1 MAQKPKPPPPRYQAL
16 KRSNLELTLQ
26 PGEEGE
32 DESKMRLYNLARV
45 FYELE
50 KRLPRMQE
58 KVRWELESKGY
69 VEVDDEYHKRKA
81 EAQAVIDRD

>member
-1 MAQKPKPPPPRYQAL
+1 
-16 KRSNLELTLQ
+16 
-26 PGEEGE
+26 
-32 DESKMRLYNLARV
+32 MRLYNLARM

-69 VEVDDEYHKRKA
+69 VEVDDEYHKRRGRGA
-81 EAQAVIDRD
+81 GIWHRLPE

>member
-1 MAQKPKPPPPRYQAL
+1 
-16 KRSNLELTLQ
+16 
-26 PGEEGE
+26 
-32 DESKMRLYNLARV
+32 MRLYNLARV